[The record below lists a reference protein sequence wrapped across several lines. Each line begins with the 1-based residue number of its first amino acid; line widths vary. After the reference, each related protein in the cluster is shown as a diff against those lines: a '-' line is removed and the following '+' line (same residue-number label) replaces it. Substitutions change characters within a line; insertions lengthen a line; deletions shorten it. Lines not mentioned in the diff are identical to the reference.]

1 MDFRRLLKIQIRIP
15 GDKKRSGKSLTQS
28 ILDACRKESIL
39 GATVVRCDFGFGEHE
54 YKQHALRS
62 LTDLPQLIEIIDEAE
77 EILQKRQH
85 RCRMQPEGMG
95 AERVDVSRKH
105 VPGGRCGRPGKRHSP
120 LLG

>member
-15 GDKKRSGKSLTQS
+15 GDKKRSGKSLTQA

-62 LTDLPQLIEIIDEAE
+62 LNDLPQLIEIVDESE
-77 EILQKRQH
+77 EILH
-85 RCRMQPEGMG
+85 
-95 AERVDVSRKH
+95 
-105 VPGGRCGRPGKRHSP
+105 
-120 LLG
+120 LLPVLKEIVQNDGLITIEEVLAV